1 MKLKLNERLHLLT
14 LLPNKGNF
22 ENLVLGKSIQKK
34 IDISPNEVE
43 EFGIKTVGESL
54 TWNAA
59 GVASELECEFSE
71 GEKNLIVDLLKK
83 ASETESLSMDL
94 LDLYAEIVK

>member
-14 LLPNKGNF
+14 LLPSKGNF
-22 ENLVLGKSIQKK
+22 ETLVLGKSIQKK
-34 IDISPNEVE
+34 IEIGPAEVE
-43 EFGIKTVGESL
+43 EFDIKTVGESL
-54 TWNAA
+54 TWNAS
-59 GVASELECEFSE
+59 GVASNVEYEFSE